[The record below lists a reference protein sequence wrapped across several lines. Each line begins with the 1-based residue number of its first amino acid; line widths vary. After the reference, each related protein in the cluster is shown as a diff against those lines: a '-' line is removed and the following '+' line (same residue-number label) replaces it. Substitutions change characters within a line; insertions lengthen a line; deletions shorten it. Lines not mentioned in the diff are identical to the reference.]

1 MVAFCKD
8 PKGESVFAKS
18 SHFSAH
24 DSTDRNRH
32 GTMVTVSGPAL
43 KKVNIDN
50 GSTEDKPL
58 DTKISWYGSFC
69 LHLA

>member
-24 DSTDRNRH
+24 ESTDRNRH

-43 KKVNIDN
+43 NKVNMDN
-50 GSTEDKPL
+50 GSTEEKSQ
-58 DTKISWYGSFC
+58 DTEI
-69 LHLA
+69 